1 MARRTCRYSGTVREQ
16 IAAAFRRRLQ
26 FRDNRQGL
34 DVAPAVL
41 ASHRSRC
48 RDILRPRPGDAAPDS
63 RGRSASPGL
72 APMFCC
78 FSI

>member
-41 ASHRSRC
+41 ASFAIERAHPVRPTVTPTRSSTW
-48 RDILRPRPGDAAPDS
+48 G
-63 RGRSASPGL
+63 RG
-72 APMFCC
+72 
-78 FSI
+78 